1 MATKRDTQLDSVQGV
16 RFGGL
21 SPKWDVYAEET
32 QRQSEPEVMDDSTLT
47 ASSRHS
53 RTEEHMNSAST
64 GPAQVQ
70 DRCDPSTERALWT
83 WLLILNQEAIH
94 K

>member
-1 MATKRDTQLDSVQGV
+1 MAIKRDTQLDSVQGV

-32 QRQSEPEVMDDSTLT
+32 QRQSEPEVVDDSRVT

-53 RTEEHMNSAST
+53 STEEHMSSAST

-70 DRCDPSTERALWT
+70 ARQGSNTDNRVNTSYHLQPRSYT
-83 WLLILNQEAIH
+83 
-94 K
+94 